1 MSVLDDL
8 RAGDY
13 LREVDDL
20 LLPLSWRRRRRVI
33 ADLESRLRASSVGKG
48 PMESCATNYAE
59 AVLRDESCRRVP
71 LPLRPLASCLW
82 PSPREWVAAGIR
94 GTALVMGV
102 IFTFGVLRDLAHQ
115 LMWGDAALP
124 QLLGALR
131 CPVASGSLHTLV
143 DPRGPLLVVVVL
155 GWMTGQF
162 LNGGR
167 LARDARAR
175 RNQRPATLLSLAW
188 LVCAAVWALPALSH

>member
-33 ADLESRLRASSVGKG
+33 ADLESRLRTSSGDSG
-48 PMESCATNYAE
+48 LMESSATSYAA
-59 AVLRDESCRRVP
+59 AVLSHESRQRVP

-82 PSPREWVAAGIR
+82 PSPREWVAAGVR
-94 GTALVMGV
+94 GTALVITV
-102 IFTFGVLRDLAHQ
+102 IFAFGVLGDLAHQ

-124 QLLGALR
+124 QILAALR
-131 CPVASGSLHTLV
+131 CPVASGAPRSLVAPH
-143 DPRGPLLVVVVL
+143 GLLPVVL
-155 GWMTGQF
+155 LLGWLGGQF

-175 RNQRPATLLSLAW
+175 RHQRPATLLALAW
-188 LVCAAVWALPALSH
+188 LCCATVWALPVLTR